1 MTEVA
6 DFSHERLASIRTAA
20 SQLLNSGVLF
30 IHERTHVTEIIARLD
45 AAAHLKHERAA
56 YEAERKASPRQ
67 TTRTQNGPPEQAAP
81 ADTVSHPGQTING
94 KPKTASYGARV

>member
-20 SQLLNSGVLF
+20 CQLLNSGVLF

-56 YEAERKASPRQ
+56 YEAERKAGPRQ
-67 TTRTQNGPPEQAAP
+67 TTRKAARQRRGPPGAVVGRRARPSPSYYGTRLAA
-81 ADTVSHPGQTING
+81 A
-94 KPKTASYGARV
+94 